1 MQTYSTWLVI
11 IKYKSTNIIGYCDT
25 LTRIA
30 KIKILTIPSIGENVE
45 QLELSNIADGNEK

>member
-11 IKYKSTNIIGYCDT
+11 IKYKLTNIIGYYDT